1 MGRARPS
8 QGRGSGFEARLPLS
22 FGNSR
27 MLRSTQP
34 PRKLIGAI
42 ELNAGEVLLAEVHSA
57 PPQSAPPPRWAWL
70 SRQLANSGIDPDQ
83 PLVGLRRGAL
93 ILGIAVLILAIW
105 QVFSGAKGPIPPILA
120 VTGFFAELALIA
132 LAGFCGLFAV
142 AFAAIWIGRRLS
154 LW

>member
-1 MGRARPS
+1 
-8 QGRGSGFEARLPLS
+8 
-22 FGNSR
+22 
-27 MLRSTQP
+27 
-34 PRKLIGAI
+34 
-42 ELNAGEVLLAEVHSA
+42 LNAGEVLLAEVHSA